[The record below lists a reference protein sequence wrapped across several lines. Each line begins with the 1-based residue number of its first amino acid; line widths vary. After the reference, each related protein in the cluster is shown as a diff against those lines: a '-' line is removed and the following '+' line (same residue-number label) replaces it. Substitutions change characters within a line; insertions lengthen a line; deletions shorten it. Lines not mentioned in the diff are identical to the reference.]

1 MKKNTEPIILIV
13 DDSLTNLII
22 LVDFL
27 KDVGFI
33 TLVAKNGQDAI
44 NNLELAT
51 PDLILLD
58 VMMPGL
64 DGFET
69 CRKIKENPQY
79 KNIPVIFMT
88 ALSDISNKVKGL
100 SLGAVDY
107 ITKPFQQEELI
118 ARINLQ
124 LKLQYLTTELAEK
137 NAKLREWNAL
147 LEQKVEERT
156 DELQK
161 AQSQLLLNDKMSS
174 LGQLVAGIAHE
185 INNPVSFIA
194 GNLNHAKS
202 YAEQLIDLVKLYQKY
217 DPSPAPEII
226 EKIESIE
233 LDYLI
238 EDFLQLIVSMEEG
251 TNRIAE
257 ISQSMRTFSRADSDN
272 RVKFNIHEGIDSTLL
287 ILKHRLKSNPQRP
300 AIEIVKEYGD
310 FPEIECYPG
319 QLNQVFMN
327 VLSNAVDAVEESNIG
342 RSFAD
347 IKANPNQITII
358 TELVQDKS
366 QVNIRIKDNGVGIN
380 PEVQNRIFD
389 YLFTTKQVGKGTGL
403 GLSIVRQIIENKH
416 GGLIDCIS
424 KAGYGTEFVISLPF
438 S

>member
-1 MKKNTEPIILIV
+1 MKANTENIILIV
-13 DDSLTNLII
+13 DDSPTNLTI

-33 TLVAKNGQDAI
+33 TLVSKNGQDAI
-44 NNLELAT
+44 NNLELVI

-69 CRKIKENPQY
+69 CRKIKANPKYQ
-79 KNIPVIFMT
+79 NIPVIFMT
-88 ALSDISNKVKGL
+88 ALSDIGNKVKGL

-107 ITKPFQQEELI
+107 ITKPFQQEEVI

-124 LKLQYLTTELAEK
+124 LKLRYLTRELAEK
-137 NAKLREWNAL
+137 NAELSELNAS

-156 DELQK
+156 EELQK
-161 AQSQLLLNDKMSS
+161 AQSQLLLSDKMSS

-194 GNLNHAKS
+194 GNLNHAKN
-202 YAEQLIDLVKLYQKY
+202 YAEELIDLIKLYQKY
-217 DPSPAPEII
+217 HPSPAPEII
-226 EKIESIE
+226 ERIKSIE

-251 TNRIAE
+251 TNRITE
-257 ISQSMRTFSRADSDN
+257 ISQSMRTFSRTDCD
-272 RVKFNIHEGIDSTLL
+272 RKVKFNIHEGIDSTLL
-287 ILKHRLKSNPQRP
+287 ILKHRLKSNQQRP

-310 FPEIECYPG
+310 FPEIDCYPG

-327 VLSNAVDAVEESNIG
+327 VLSNAVDAVEESNLG

-347 IKANPNQITII
+347 IQANPNQISII
-358 TELVQDKS
+358 TELMQDNT

-380 PEVQNRIFD
+380 PEVQDKIFD

-403 GLSIVRQIIENKH
+403 GLSIVRQIIEDKH
-416 GGLIDCIS
+416 GGAIDCIS
-424 KAGYGTEFVISLPF
+424 KPGYGTEFVISLPF